1 MGAARE
7 KKRRQGVAERTM
19 SHWQPSLLIS
29 CNVCQWC
36 HIQWAKANK
45 IIHIGISF
53 SPLTFH
59 HLTGKLLLLSLH
71 TNWLHISFIIKF
83 IFASLD
89 NRRLNNQMH
98 QNRPEER
105 MCWRRCCWTAKILQ
119 CILRCVWNVEWKLA
133 GFYSQFIQLIIVT
146 ENRHNFRELHFLFA
160 DRSGFSFF
168 YLL

>member
-1 MGAARE
+1 MVLLVVWVKRLQMQIQRYGNNDNIASHIIGWLSEWVSVCVCMCFWIMQTLSERTENRSSERE
-7 KKRRQGVAERTM
+7 KKRREVAERTM
-19 SHWQPSLLIS
+19 SHWQPSFLIS
-29 CNVCQWC
+29 CNVCQWY

-89 NRRLNNQMH
+89 NRRLNNQMN
-98 QNRPEER
+98 QNRQEER
-105 MCWRRCCWTAKILQ
+105 MCWRRCC
-119 CILRCVWNVEWKLA
+119 
-133 GFYSQFIQLIIVT
+133 
-146 ENRHNFRELHFLFA
+146 
-160 DRSGFSFF
+160 
-168 YLL
+168 